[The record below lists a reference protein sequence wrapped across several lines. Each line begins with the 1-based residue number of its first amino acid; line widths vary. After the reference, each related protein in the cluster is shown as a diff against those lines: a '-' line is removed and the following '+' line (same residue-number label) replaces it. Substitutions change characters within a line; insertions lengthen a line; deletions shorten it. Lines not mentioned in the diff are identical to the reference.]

1 MHNLNTKWRNYY
13 ESMLEDCQIDYDT
26 IKKYVYK
33 YMPNKLYRYRDF
45 NEYSE
50 DNILKGEVHFSFA
63 SDFNDPFDA
72 AIKLNFDKIEKELEP
87 KKYIIELV
95 KQIPQR
101 DKLYKCIQKK
111 IFEEFQK
118 YIKIACFSEYK
129 DSMLMWSHYANYHKG
144 FCIEYDTSKSELF
157 EKYMLGN
164 CYRKK

>member
-87 KKYIIELV
+87 KNIYNRI
-95 KQIPQR
+95 
-101 DKLYKCIQKK
+101 
-111 IFEEFQK
+111 
-118 YIKIACFSEYK
+118 
-129 DSMLMWSHYANYHKG
+129 
-144 FCIEYDTSKSELF
+144 SKTNTAE
-157 EKYMLGN
+157 G
-164 CYRKK
+164 